1 MSDADRWRQIEDV
14 FHGALERA
22 PGERD
27 SYLTAACSS
36 DADFRAQVEALLS
49 AHGRAENP
57 LDSPAFE
64 LAAGPPVTEK
74 GEIGTGSV
82 IGHYQILAPLGKG
95 GMGAVY
101 LAMHLGTRRYV
112 ALKVIAPE
120 LMAQQEFVTRFRHEA
135 EAAGRL
141 RHPNVVDVTDFG
153 FARLGEANI
162 AYLVMEYLDGCAL
175 SEILAEEVRL
185 PLMWVVDIL
194 EQVCSAV
201 DEAHRQ
207 GTIHRDLKPENIWLE
222 PNRRGGYTVKV
233 LDFGLAK
240 LAPAAQVQPE
250 RTLDRSGPDVS
261 APALP
266 PSIKPSHPADAGP
279 NRASLDEAATLPPP
293 NVSRAEAATP
303 APPLEPAAKGTGSR
317 EEAARQEAALLTP
330 PDDGLTR
337 FGSLMGTPLYMSP
350 EQCRGQRLGP
360 QSDIYGLGVI
370 AYQMLSGRTPF
381 IGEVDAVIRSQLEA
395 QPTPLREVSPKT
407 PKKIATL
414 IMSALAKDPAAR
426 PQSAAAF
433 ASALRARAEGA
444 SALLRRAFAIF
455 SEHFPTFLR
464 ISVISYLPWLALL
477 SLQFGA
483 DLLIYAGVAP
493 GGAARTISVT
503 LNLLS
508 FLVSALCNAIV
519 SGVVVPVIIQLIVT
533 PLRPIQSR
541 AAFALLRR
549 RLRPFI
555 TTSLLVIL
563 LTNFGIILCIAPGL
577 IMMVM
582 YALYVP
588 VVIIENLRNWAALRR
603 SQTLVRR
610 APGSAIL
617 LLLVR
622 FAIPISVSL
631 ILGKKLVGVFEES
644 PDFET
649 QLLSRLSILS
659 NLLTVPLI
667 TIIAVLLYLKTRQAG
682 GETLNEALAQFEK
695 EEAPRRNWQMRIRE
709 RRLML
714 DRPSP

>member
-1 MSDADRWRQIEDV
+1 MSDTDRWQQIEDV

-27 SYLTAACSS
+27 SYLTAACAS
-36 DADFRAQVEALLS
+36 DADLRAQVNALLS

-64 LAAGPPVTEK
+64 LAAGLPFP
-74 GEIGTGSV
+74 ISSFSATGGV
-82 IGHYQILAPLGKG
+82 IGHYQILAQLGKG

-101 LAMHLGTRRYV
+101 LAIHQGTRRYV
-112 ALKVIAPE
+112 ALKIIAPE

-153 FARLGEANI
+153 FARLGAANI

-194 EQVCSAV
+194 EQACSAV
-201 DEAHRQ
+201 DEAHQQ

-240 LAPAAQVQPE
+240 LASASQVKAE
-250 RTLDRSGPDVS
+250 RALDQSGPEVS

-266 PSIKPSHPADAGP
+266 PSIKPLQPTDAGP
-279 NRASLDEAATLPPP
+279 NRASLDEAARLMPKIFGEEAVTLALRRE
-293 NVSRAEAATP
+293 S
-303 APPLEPAAKGTGSR
+303 AAKGTGSR
-317 EEAARQEAALLTP
+317 NEATQKEAALLTP

-381 IGEVDAVIRSQLEA
+381 TGEVDAVIRSQLEA
-395 QPTPLREVSPKT
+395 QPTPLREISPRT
-407 PKKIATL
+407 PKKIAAL

-433 ASALRARAEGA
+433 ASALRARAEGT

-483 DLLIYAGVAP
+483 KLLIYAGVTP
-493 GGAARTISVT
+493 SGAARTISVT

-508 FLVSALCNAIV
+508 FLVNALCNATIT
-519 SGVVVPVIIQLIVT
+519 GVVVPIIIQLIVT
-533 PLRPIQSR
+533 PLRPIQIR

-555 TTSLLVIL
+555 TTSLLVIS
-563 LTNFGIILCIAPGL
+563 LTNVGMILCIVPGL
-577 IMMVM
+577 IMSVI
-582 YALYVP
+582 YALCVP

-603 SQTLVRR
+603 SHTLVRR
-610 APGSAIL
+610 APWSATFLVL
-617 LLLVR
+617 LKV
-622 FAIPISVSL
+622 AIPLIVSL
-631 ILGKKLVGVFEES
+631 IIGRKFVSVFNENIEFG
-644 PDFET
+644 PY
-649 QLLSRLSILS
+649 LLLALTTLS

-682 GETLNEALAQFEK
+682 GETLRETLAQFE
-695 EEAPRRNWQMRIRE
+695 EEETPRRKWQMRIRE

-714 DRPSP
+714 DRQSP

>member
-1 MSDADRWRQIEDV
+1 MSDTDRWQQIEDV

-27 SYLTAACSS
+27 SYLTATCAS
-36 DADFRAQVEALLS
+36 DADLRAQVDALLS

-64 LAAGPPVTEK
+64 LAAGPPVAEK
-74 GEIGTGSV
+74 DEIETGSV

-112 ALKVIAPE
+112 ALKVIAPG

-153 FARLGEANI
+153 FARLGAANI

-194 EQVCSAV
+194 EQACSAV
-201 DEAHRQ
+201 DEAHQQ

-240 LAPAAQVQPE
+240 LAPVSQVKAE
-250 RTLDRSGPDVS
+250 RALDQSGPDFS
-261 APALP
+261 APVLP
-266 PSIKPSHPADAGP
+266 PSIKPSQPTDAGP
-279 NRASLDEAATLPPP
+279 NRASLDEAATLLLPR
-293 NVSRAEAATP
+293 VSGEEAATLALP
-303 APPLEPAAKGTGSR
+303 REPAAKGTGSR
-317 EEAARQEAALLTP
+317 NEATQKEAALLTP

-360 QSDIYGLGVI
+360 QSDIYSLGVI
-370 AYQMLSGRTPF
+370 AYQMLYGRTPF
-381 IGEVDAVIRSQLEA
+381 AGEMDAVIRSQLEA

-433 ASALRARAEGA
+433 ASALRARAEGT
-444 SALLRRAFAIF
+444 SALLRRALAIF

-464 ISVISYLPWLALL
+464 ISVISYLPCLALL
-477 SLQFGA
+477 SLQFA
-483 DLLIYAGVAP
+483 NNLLIYAGVTP
-493 GGAARTISVT
+493 SGAARTISIT

-508 FLVSALCNAIV
+508 FLVSGLCNAII
-519 SGVVVPVIIQLIVT
+519 SGVVVPIIIQLIVT

-555 TTSLLVIL
+555 TTSLLVIP
-563 LTNFGIILCIAPGL
+563 LTYVGMLLCIVPGL
-577 IMMVM
+577 IMSVM
-582 YALYVP
+582 FALCLP

-610 APGSAIL
+610 APGGATFLVL
-617 LLLVR
+617 LK
-622 FAIPISVSL
+622 FAIPASATL
-631 ILGKKLVGVFEES
+631 IFGPKFVRVFNENPEFG
-644 PDFET
+644 PY
-649 QLLSRLSILS
+649 LLSTLSILS

-667 TIIAVLLYLKTRQAG
+667 TIISVLLYLKTRQAG
-682 GETLNEALAQFEK
+682 GETLKEILAQFE
-695 EEAPRRNWQMRIRE
+695 EEETPRRKWQMSIRE